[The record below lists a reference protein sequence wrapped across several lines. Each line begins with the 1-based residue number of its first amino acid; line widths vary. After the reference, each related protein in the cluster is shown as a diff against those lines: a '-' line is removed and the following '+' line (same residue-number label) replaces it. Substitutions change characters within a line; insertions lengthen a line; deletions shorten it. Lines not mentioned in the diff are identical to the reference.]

1 MFYIVASKFFAFL
14 VMPAGILSI
23 LLVYAIYTKNRTKAK
38 KSVISAFIFF
48 YISTNPFLINELMLW
63 WEVPPTP
70 ISVVKPHDIGIILTG
85 GTTNDDK
92 LPKENIFLGISSDR
106 IGQAIEL
113 YKNKKINKIL
123 ISGGSIDI
131 LGKSPKNEIEEI
143 AKYLII
149 SGIPRD
155 SIFLEPR
162 AKNTRENA
170 LNCSKILQKQ
180 FANQSVLLIT
190 SGYHLKRAT
199 KCFEKAGISVTPYGA
214 NYFSHERQFLPS
226 YLFPSEQCF
235 GYSHLLFREII
246 GYWVYK
252 AMGWL

>member
-23 LLVYAIYTKNRTKAK
+23 LLVYAIYTKNRTKSK
-38 KSVISAFIFF
+38 RLVISAFIFL
-48 YISTNPFLINELMLW
+48 YIFTNPFLINELMLW

-70 ISVVKPHDIGIILTG
+70 ISSVKHHDIGIILTG

-113 YKNKKINKIL
+113 FKKKKINKIL

-131 LGKSPKNEIEEI
+131 LGETPKSEIEEI

-149 SGIPRD
+149 SGIPSD
-155 SIFLEPR
+155 SIFLETR
-162 AKNTRENA
+162 ARNTRENA
-170 LNCSKILQKQ
+170 INCSKILKKQ
-180 FANQSVLLIT
+180 FFHQKYMLIT
-190 SGYHLKRAT
+190 SGFHLKRAT
-199 KCFEKAGISVTPYGA
+199 KCFEKAGIAVTPYGA
-214 NYFSHERQFLPS
+214 NYFSHERNFLPS
-226 YLFPSEQCF
+226 YLFPSEVYF
-235 GYSHLLFREII
+235 GYSHLLFREIM

>member
-23 LLVYAIYTKNRTKAK
+23 LLVYAIYTKNRTKSK
-38 KSVISAFIFF
+38 RLVISAFIFL
-48 YISTNPFLINELMLW
+48 YVSMNPFLINEWMLW

-70 ISVVKPHDIGIILTG
+70 ISAVKPHDIGIILTG

-113 YKNKKINKIL
+113 YKSKKINKIL

-131 LGKSPKNEIEEI
+131 LGKTKKKEIEEI

-155 SIFLEPR
+155 SVFLETHAR
-162 AKNTRENA
+162 NTRENA
-170 LNCSKILQKQ
+170 VNTSRILKKQ
-180 FANQSVLLIT
+180 FPNQTVILIT
-190 SGYHLKRAT
+190 SGFHLRRAT
-199 KCFEKAGISVTPYGA
+199 KCFEKVGVSVTPYGA
-214 NYFSHERQFLPS
+214 NYFSHERHFALQ
-226 YLFPSEQCF
+226 YLFPSE
-235 GYSHLLFREII
+235 GYLGYTHLLFREII

>member
-23 LLVYAIYTKNRTKAK
+23 LLVYAIYTKNRTKSK
-38 KSVISAFIFF
+38 RLVISAFIFL
-48 YISTNPFLINELMLW
+48 YVSMNPFLVNELMLW
-63 WEVPPTP
+63 WEVAPTP

-123 ISGGSIDI
+123 VSGGSIDI
-131 LGKSPKNEIEEI
+131 LGKTPKKEVEGI

-155 SIFLEPR
+155 SIFLETR

-170 LNCSKILQKQ
+170 VNCSRILKKQ
-180 FANQSVLLIT
+180 FTNQSVLLIT

-199 KCFEKAGISVTPYGA
+199 KCFEKAGIVVTPYGA
-214 NYFSHERQFLPS
+214 NYFSHERQFLFF
-226 YLFPSEQCF
+226 YLFPSEPCF
-235 GYSHLLFREII
+235 GYTHLLFREII
-246 GYWVYK
+246 GYWIYK
-252 AMGWL
+252 MMGWI

>member
-14 VMPAGILSI
+14 IMPAGILSI
-23 LLVYAIYTKNRTKAK
+23 LLVYAIYTKNRTKSK
-38 KSVISAFIFF
+38 RLVISAFIFL
-48 YISTNPFLINELMLW
+48 YVSMNPFLVNELMLW

-113 YKNKKINKIL
+113 YKNRKINKIL

-131 LGKSPKNEIEEI
+131 LGKTPKTEVEEI

-155 SIFLEPR
+155 SIFLEINSR
-162 AKNTRENA
+162 NTRENA
-170 LNCSKILQKQ
+170 VNSSRILKKQ
-180 FANQSVLLIT
+180 FPNQTVLLIT
-190 SGYHLKRAT
+190 SGFHLRRAT
-199 KCFEKAGISVTPYGA
+199 KCFEKVGVSLTPYGA

-235 GYSHLLFREII
+235 SYTHLLFREII

-252 AMGWL
+252 IMAWV